1 MGDGQRMQRGAGGWR
16 RAGARLRREFS
27 NILRMM
33 EHKWT
38 CKRGVSQDCFVLFS
52 PILKQKDPD

>member
-1 MGDGQRMQRGAGGWR
+1 MGDRQRMQRRARGWR
-16 RAGARLRREFS
+16 RAVARLRREFS
-27 NILRMM
+27 NILRIM

-38 CKRGVSQDCFVLFS
+38 CKRGVLQDCFVLFF